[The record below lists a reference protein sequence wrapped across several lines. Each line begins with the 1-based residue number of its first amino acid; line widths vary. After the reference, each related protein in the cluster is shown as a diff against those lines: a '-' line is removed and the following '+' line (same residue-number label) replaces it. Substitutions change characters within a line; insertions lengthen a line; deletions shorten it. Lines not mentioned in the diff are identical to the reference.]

1 MQEAVEV
8 LDFELAA
15 QIRDMMLEVKALD
28 QGNSMIYL
36 RKLKKEDLMSLWE
49 MAYSQL
55 NPVWKQYDAPYYD
68 DYQYFQ
74 ILKNSN
80 YKNQNPF

>member
-1 MQEAVEV
+1 
-8 LDFELAA
+8 
-15 QIRDMMLEVKALD
+15 
-28 QGNSMIYL
+28 MIYL

-55 NPVWKQYDAPYYD
+55 NSLIQFGNSMMLPIMMIISI
-68 DYQYFQ
+68 FQ